1 MSHRATPATA
11 GGGVVGKSPGKS
23 SLAASLAN
31 RRDQLSQ
38 QSPEGQAA
46 SRIQA
51 AWRGQQGR
59 RLGAAVGRLKA
70 ASAAWRVAHFKA
82 RIKRASLSPVLHYPR

>member
-38 QSPEGQAA
+38 QSPEG
-46 SRIQA
+46 
-51 AWRGQQGR
+51 
-59 RLGAAVGRLKA
+59 
-70 ASAAWRVAHFKA
+70 
-82 RIKRASLSPVLHYPR
+82 